1 TQDLPSSSFE
11 DLSALL
17 LTVLPSSSSLT
28 TSEPVS
34 SSTMCLLDEHMRMFA
49 DPIPSVIWRF
59 IFPVQFTL
67 GVLGNVLNLWV
78 LTSDDVPNNIANDLL
93 AAVSLCDL
101 AFLLGMAPN
110 SLAAFDYFI
119 LSPRYRLFY
128 LQTRLHF
135 SGFAN
140 WMSAAAI
147 WLILAV
153 SIERLLVVRNPLRS
167 KHYWGGARRACVV
180 GAIFIATGALT
191 LYHHFEFD
199 CEIVSFCNGTQIHHS
214 CYPASEPHPIRYGSH
229 MVSEPL
235 PSTKYYMHA
244 STVFNAVLVVFVP
257 ILFVCVL
264 NIGLLQTLR
273 TRAAELGVGTE
284 QLTAERMKRTTT
296 RVTVTVI
303 AIALCFS
310 LTQGPS
316 AVMVLIEL
324 AIGFKD
330 YSHQLYTMISLTN
343 CLVVM
348 GKTTNFVLFCLSSA
362 HFRGKCL
369 SVIFRKFPMLQQS
382 CLGQRFSETFASHP
396 RGSIRTIRSTRPNTQ
411 ILLRPEERT
420 ILEDPDGE
428 AYEMMIA
435 SRCSLSPI
443 SKNGS

>member
-1 TQDLPSSSFE
+1 MT
-11 DLSALL
+11 
-17 LTVLPSSSSLT
+17 T
-28 TSEPVS
+28 TSDPI
-34 SSTMCLLDEHMRMFA
+34 SSTHAMCLSDEHLRLFA
-49 DPIPSVIWRF
+49 DPISSFIWRF
-59 IFPVQFTL
+59 IFPVEFTL
-67 GVLGNVLNLWV
+67 GVLGNALNLWV

-101 AFLLGMAPN
+101 AFLLAMAPN
-110 SLAAFDYFI
+110 SLAAFDFFSF
-119 LSPRYRLFY
+119 SPQYRLFY

-199 CEIVSFCNGTQIHHS
+199 CEIVSFCNGTQIRHF
-214 CYPASEPHPIRYGSH
+214 CYPASEPHPIRYGSRKL
-229 MVSEPL
+229 SEPL

-316 AVMVLIEL
+316 AVMVLVEL
-324 AIGFKD
+324 IIGFKD
-330 YSHQLYTMISLTN
+330 ASHPLYTAISLTN

-348 GKTTNFVLFCLSSA
+348 GKTTNFLLFCLSSA

-382 CLGQRFSETFASHP
+382 CLGQRFSETYATHP
-396 RGSIRTIRSTRPNTQ
+396 RGSIRTIRSTR
-411 ILLRPEERT
+411 LALR
-420 ILEDPDGE
+420 
-428 AYEMMIA
+428 
-435 SRCSLSPI
+435 S
-443 SKNGS
+443 